1 MVKDFVLAALPWVLA
16 GIAVA
21 ILCAGMGTRKAKEN
35 SKALEEHMAVGTAL
49 GLMAG
54 VALNYCG
61 LWESHALGLT
71 LGPLW
76 GMALATLS
84 VGRRNDDESEQP
96 EGFDSCHSPPAFD
109 RVRVLSLCR
118 RSRSLHRRTPCR
130 PCCSFCG
137 GSRWCEYSGRTAPS
151 GQGRRR

>member
-21 ILCAGMGTRKAKEN
+21 ILCAGMGTRKAREN
-35 SKALEEHMAVGTAL
+35 SKALEERMAVGMAL
-49 GLMAG
+49 GLIAG

-61 LWESHALGLT
+61 LWESHALGVA

-84 VGRRNDDESEQP
+84 AGRNNDDES
-96 EGFDSCHSPPAFD
+96 
-109 RVRVLSLCR
+109 
-118 RSRSLHRRTPCR
+118 
-130 PCCSFCG
+130 
-137 GSRWCEYSGRTAPS
+137 
-151 GQGRRR
+151 

>member
-1 MVKDFVLAALPWVLA
+1 MVKDFVLAALPWILA

-21 ILCAGMGTRKAKEN
+21 LLCAGMGTRKAKEN
-35 SKALEEHMAVGTAL
+35 SKALEERMAVGTAL

-76 GMALATLS
+76 SMALATLS
-84 VGRRNDDESEQP
+84 LGKSGEDHNDE
-96 EGFDSCHSPPAFD
+96 
-109 RVRVLSLCR
+109 
-118 RSRSLHRRTPCR
+118 
-130 PCCSFCG
+130 
-137 GSRWCEYSGRTAPS
+137 
-151 GQGRRR
+151 

>member
-1 MVKDFVLAALPWVLA
+1 MRPLRILALALCAVAASALAACLLTEADRLLLPAALIA
-16 GIAVA
+16 AVA
-21 ILCAGMGTRKAKEN
+21 ALLWVRWNNMPDSGID
-35 SKALEEHMAVGTAL
+35 ALEAHMAVGTAL

-84 VGRRNDDESEQP
+84 VGRRNDNE
-96 EGFDSCHSPPAFD
+96 
-109 RVRVLSLCR
+109 
-118 RSRSLHRRTPCR
+118 
-130 PCCSFCG
+130 
-137 GSRWCEYSGRTAPS
+137 
-151 GQGRRR
+151 

>member
-1 MVKDFVLAALPWVLA
+1 MSKNLTIIQKCAHVFRILVRVGLPWILV

-21 ILCAGMGTRKAKEN
+21 ILCAGMGTRKAREN
-35 SKALEEHMAVGTAL
+35 STALEERMAVGMAL

-61 LWESHALGLT
+61 LWESHALGLA

-84 VGRRNDDESEQP
+84 IGKNNDDES
-96 EGFDSCHSPPAFD
+96 
-109 RVRVLSLCR
+109 
-118 RSRSLHRRTPCR
+118 
-130 PCCSFCG
+130 
-137 GSRWCEYSGRTAPS
+137 
-151 GQGRRR
+151 